1 MKRVVRQNPNSSIY
15 SDYIYTHVTNVIR
28 SWNEI
33 LLPAL
38 EAHMDEFGIDESDL
52 ELIGSVLQDHDAS
65 KWQEP
70 EWTAYLNHFY
80 PTDEF
85 PNDEEKFDYAWL
97 HHQHNNR
104 HHWQHWIL
112 VRDEGNLYPMDMPFS
127 EICNMVCDWHSF
139 SAKNEDNSAYD
150 WYQKQGDKMILSNYT
165 RDMVEKLVEYMKEPL
180 SDQGGDFDV

>member
-1 MKRVVRQNPNSSIY
+1 MKRVIRQNPNSIIY
-15 SDYIYTHVTNVIR
+15 SEYIYTHVTNVIR

-52 ELIGSVLQDHDAS
+52 ELISSILEDHDAS
-65 KWQEP
+65 KSEEP

-97 HHQHNNR
+97 HHQHHNG

-127 EICNMVCDWHSF
+127 EICNMICDWHSF
-139 SAKNEDNSAYD
+139 SAKNEDNTAYD
-150 WYQKQGDKMILSNYT
+150 WYQQQGDKMILTNYT

-180 SDQGGDFDV
+180 SAQGGDLNV